1 MRRRELLVVVA
12 TAAACLPVRGYSERP
27 KRERPL
33 LIWYTSGLPTL
44 PNRFLSALL
53 GGLGD
58 LGMTEGRDYEVDSRN
73 ANNRPE
79 LMPALAAEVV
89 GLQPDLIIAG
99 SADAALETKKLT
111 STIPIISGALAD
123 AIQLGLIE
131 SYARPGG
138 NVTGITP
145 YLSDLPAKQMQIV
158 RDIVPR
164 AKKVG
169 LLGNLSDVK
178 AVPQHEELVQAA
190 KKLDITIAFPDLR
203 TPADIEPALR
213 FMKAENVDAV
223 IVLQTTLTL
232 SQRQRLAKLFAEYR
246 LPAVYGY
253 REHVEEGGLISYGV
267 DLTWCW
273 RHLATIA
280 YKILHG
286 ASPAT
291 LPVEFPP
298 KILLVVNMA
307 AARALELTV
316 PPLILA
322 GADEVIE

>member
-1 MRRRELLVVVA
+1 MA
-12 TAAACLPVRGYSERP
+12 
-27 KRERPL
+27 
-33 LIWYTSGLPTL
+33 
-44 PNRFLSALL
+44 
-53 GGLGD
+53 
-58 LGMTEGRDYEVDSRN
+58 EGRDFDVDYRN

-89 GLQPDLIIAG
+89 GLQPDLIVAG
-99 SADAALETKKLT
+99 SADAALEAKKLT

-123 AIQLGLIE
+123 AVQLGLVE
-131 SYARPGG
+131 SYAHPGR

-145 YLSDLPAKQMQIV
+145 YLPDLPSKQMQIV
-158 RDIVPR
+158 RDLIPS

-169 LLGNLSDVK
+169 LLGNLNDVK
-178 AVPQHEELVQAA
+178 AVPQHQELVQAA
-190 KKLDITIAFPDLR
+190 KKLDIDVTFPDLR
-203 TPADIEPALR
+203 KPDDVEPAIQAFR
-213 FMKAENVDAV
+213 AENVDVV

-232 SQRQRLAKLFAEYR
+232 SQRQRLAKLFTEYR

-253 REHVEEGGLISYGV
+253 REHVEEGGLVSYGV

-273 RHLATIA
+273 RHLATLA
-280 YKILHG
+280 HKILRG

-298 KILLVVNMA
+298 KILLVINMG
-307 AARALELTV
+307 AARALDLTV

-322 GADEVIE
+322 RADEVID